1 MFRPTPKDWP
11 TSHRTLALAMLVAVA
26 ALLLA
31 YGLFLRP
38 RQKEL
43 ARRKAAVERKER
55 LFQATDLPRDGAFL
69 KEKLEESLE
78 LLQGGAAHPGL
89 REVSRKTLS
98 YATAL
103 LEERIRQNYT
113 DTLAFIYG
121 ATRLDYKELHE
132 RITAEYAQ
140 GDSPMK
146 GAYFGMG
153 TEAPMEQPVW
163 QTIAQLWTIQ
173 EILQHARKAGLR
185 LATRQDGS
193 GRIAAAPMIAYTLQ
207 ETPDGS
213 IYLLEFPVDATF
225 SGTMEEFLAFTASL
239 QTKRAFLPMIRLSI
253 RSLPPDALL
262 AGSENRVSTYLFT
275 VRCSAFMD
283 PQGAENPPAAPAAD
297 VQEEKE

>member
-11 TSHRTLALAMLVAVA
+11 TPYRTLALAMLVAMA

-31 YGLFLRP
+31 YGLLLRP

-43 ARRKAAVERKER
+43 ARRQASLEHKER
-55 LFQATDLPRDGAFL
+55 LFQATELPRNGAFL
-69 KEKLEESLE
+69 QEKLEESLA
-78 LLQGGAAHPGL
+78 LLQGSPAHPGL

-103 LEERIRQNYT
+103 LEEHIRQNYT

-140 GDSPMK
+140 GDSPMRE
-146 GAYFGMG
+146 AYFGMG

-163 QTIAQLWTIQ
+163 QTLAQLWTIQ

-185 LATRQDGS
+185 LATRLDGS

-207 ETPDGS
+207 ETPDGP

-239 QTKRAFLPMIRLSI
+239 ETKHAFLPMIRLSI

-262 AGSENRVSTYLFT
+262 AGSENRVSTYLFSL
-275 VRCSAFMD
+275 RCSAFMD
-283 PQGAENPPAAPAAD
+283 PQGAENPPAVSPAD
-297 VQEEKE
+297 LQEEKE

>member
-11 TSHRTLALAMLVAVA
+11 TSHRSLALAMLVVGIAF
-26 ALLLA
+26 LLA
-31 YGLFLRP
+31 YALLLRP

-43 ARRKAAVERKER
+43 ARRQAELERKER
-55 LFQATDLPRDGAFL
+55 LFQATALPRDGVFL
-69 KEKLEESLE
+69 KEKLEESLA
-78 LLQGGAAHPGL
+78 LLQGDAGHPGL

-132 RITAEYAQ
+132 RITAEYAP
-140 GDSPMK
+140 GDSPTK
-146 GAYFGMG
+146 EAYFGMG

-185 LATRQDGS
+185 LATRQDGTA
-193 GRIAAAPMIAYTLQ
+193 RIAAAPMIPYTLQ
-207 ETPDGS
+207 ETPDGA

-239 QTKRAFLPMIRLSI
+239 QTKRAFLPMIRLSL

-262 AGSENRVSTYLFT
+262 AGNENRVSTYLFT
-275 VRCSAFMD
+275 LRCSAFMD
-283 PQGAENPPAAPAAD
+283 PQGAENPPAEPPTAPR
-297 VQEEKE
+297 EEKE